1 MNHKQISRRGCLGA
15 GAAATLALACPTLAL
30 AQAAPAAQVYPTRAV
45 RLAVGF
51 APGTGPDVL
60 TRVLGQRLG
69 ETIGQPTVIEN
80 RAGAGGQIA
89 AQFVAKSPADGYTL
103 LIADVGSIS
112 IAPAA
117 FSKLPYDPA
126 RELLPVSEVART
138 DFVLVV
144 PNSSPARSVAD
155 FVKMAKADK
164 DKVNFGTFGA
174 GTPGHFGAE
183 MFAEQGGFKVEPVHF
198 RATGDAVTAIIAG
211 DVQAAFVSTAL
222 AMAQVKGEKM
232 RALATTAPQRSPLL
246 PAVPTFAET
255 GFPKA
260 DFSAWFVLF
269 TPAGTPEAVVA
280 RLNAQ
285 VVAAVQSPEVR
296 HRLEEAGFS
305 ILGTSAADA
314 RRMIATDSLRWQK
327 VVAATGFKG
336 D

>member
-1 MNHKQISRRGCLGA
+1 MPTLSRRDFVATSLSAAALSLSRPAFANDYPSRPIRLVVPYAPGGGSDVVGRLVAQKLTESSGWNVIVDNKA
-15 GAAATLALACPTLAL
+15 GASAMI
-30 AQAAPAAQVYPTRAV
+30 
-45 RLAVGF
+45 
-51 APGTGPDVL
+51 GTD
-60 TRVLGQRLG
+60 
-69 ETIGQPTVIEN
+69 
-80 RAGAGGQIA
+80 A
-89 AQFVAKSPADGYTL
+89 VAKSAADGYTL
-103 LIADVGSIS
+103 LIADVSAIS

-126 RELLPVSEVART
+126 RELVPVSEVVRT

-144 PNSSPARSVAD
+144 PNSSPAKTVAD

-246 PAVPTFAET
+246 PAVPTFTES

-260 DFSAWFVLF
+260 DFSAWFALF
-269 TPAGTPEAVVA
+269 VPAGTPQAVIDK
-280 RLNAQ
+280 LNAQ

-296 HRLEEAGFS
+296 RRLEEAGFS
-305 ILGTSAADA
+305 IAGTSAADT
-314 RRMIATDSLRWQK
+314 RRMIATETVRWQK

>member
-1 MNHKQISRRGCLGA
+1 MNDKQMTRRGCLTA
-15 GAAATLALACPTLAL
+15 GAAASLALACPQFAL
-30 AQAAPAAQVYPTRAV
+30 AQASSQAYPSRPV

-69 ETIGQPTVIEN
+69 ETIGQPMVIEN

-89 AQFVAKSPADGYTL
+89 AQFVAKSAADGYTL
-103 LIADVGSIS
+103 LIADVGAIS

-117 FSKLPYDPA
+117 FSRLPYDPA
-126 RELLPVSEVART
+126 RELLPVSEVVRT
-138 DFVLVV
+138 DFILVV
-144 PNSSPARSVAD
+144 PNSSPAKSVAD
-155 FVKMAKADK
+155 FVKMARAEK

-269 TPAGTPEAVVA
+269 APAGTPEGVVA
-280 RLNAQ
+280 KLNAQ

-296 HRLEEAGFS
+296 RRLEEAGFS
-305 ILGTSAADA
+305 ILGSSAADA
-314 RRMIATDSLRWQK
+314 RRMIATDSVRWQK
-327 VVAATGFKG
+327 VVASTGFKG

>member
-1 MNHKQISRRGCLGA
+1 MNPQMSRRDCLA
-15 GAAATLALACPTLAL
+15 GTAAAAAVAAFALAHPLRAF
-30 AQAAPAAQVYPTRAV
+30 AQQAYPARSV

-69 ETIGQPTVIEN
+69 ETIGQPVIVEN

-89 AQFVAKSPADGYTL
+89 AQFVAKSAADGYTL
-103 LIADVGSIS
+103 LVADVGAIS

-126 RELLPVSEVART
+126 RELLPVSEVVRT
-138 DFVLVV
+138 DFILVV
-144 PNSSPARSVAD
+144 PNSSPAQSVAD
-155 FVKMAKADK
+155 FVKMARASK
-164 DKVNFGTFGA
+164 DKLNFGTFGA

-222 AMAQVKGEKM
+222 AMAQVKGGKM

-246 PAVPTFAET
+246 PEVPTFAET

-269 TPAGTPEAVVA
+269 APAGTPANVVA
-280 RLNAQ
+280 ALNAQ
-285 VVAAVQSPEVR
+285 VVAAVRSPEVR

-305 ILGTSAADA
+305 ILGTSAEDA
-314 RRMIATDSLRWQK
+314 RRMIATDSVRWQK